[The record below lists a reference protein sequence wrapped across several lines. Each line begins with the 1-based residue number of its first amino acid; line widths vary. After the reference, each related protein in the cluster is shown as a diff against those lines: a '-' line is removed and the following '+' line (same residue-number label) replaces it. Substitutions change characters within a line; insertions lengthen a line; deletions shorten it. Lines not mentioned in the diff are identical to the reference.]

1 MEEEEELMPMLGCK
15 VKMMLTSLFLGGDWA
30 EMLVI
35 LLPQGW
41 QPPLL
46 LMPSAKVPT
55 KAPTAASTPM
65 RECNPTGGTAVWL
78 RRVYQLQRQFAVT

>member
-15 VKMMLTSLFLGGDWA
+15 VKMMLTLFLGGDWA

-46 LMPSAKVPT
+46 LMPAVKVPS

-65 RECNPTGGTAVWL
+65 RECNPTGGTAAWL